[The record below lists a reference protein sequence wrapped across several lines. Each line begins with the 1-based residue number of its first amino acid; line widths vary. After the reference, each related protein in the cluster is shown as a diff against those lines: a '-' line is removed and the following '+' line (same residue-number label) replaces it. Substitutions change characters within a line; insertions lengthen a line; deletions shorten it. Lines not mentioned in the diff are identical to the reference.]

1 MTDQYQARNL
11 SEIQSLSNEIQ
22 SVREELQ
29 ELKSMAEKLALQE
42 EENHRTLANVPHK
55 NVDLGQMESGEQ
67 HAVMLLQ
74 QISSLVEHMNQ
85 HLSTIS
91 SQRGILMN
99 YQPQQQSNMA
109 WEATPMINGGLPLQQ
124 GLANNE
130 YQSNGNEYRST
141 PNADM
146 YPYNRYTT

>member
-1 MTDQYQARNL
+1 MTDQNPARNL

-42 EENHRTLANVPHK
+42 EENHRTLSNVPHK
-55 NVDLGQMESGEQ
+55 NVDLGQMASGEQ

-74 QISSLVEHMNQ
+74 QIGNLVEHMNR

-91 SQRGILMN
+91 SQTGVVTN
-99 YQPQQQSNMA
+99 YQPQQRTNLPR
-109 WEATPMINGGLPLQQ
+109 ETTPLINGGLPLQQ
-124 GLANNE
+124 TFANN
-130 YQSNGNEYRST
+130 NNEYRST
-141 PNADM
+141 PDYQM
-146 YPYNRYTT
+146 YPYNRQTT